1 MFAADLREFAG
12 AAWDE
17 PRRRVIGRREV
28 WFRDLLLESAELRDC
43 PVGPAATLLANHIVD
58 DGLVMKK
65 WDDAVE
71 QWIARL
77 ACLSEWMP
85 ELELPG
91 FGDDDRRAVIEQV
104 CHGQFAYK
112 DVKDRDLWPVL
123 HDWLSAPQRS
133 ALDHY
138 APVRVALPDGRHT
151 KVNYERGREP
161 WLAARVQ
168 HLFGMQE
175 TPRVAGGK
183 VAVIVH
189 VLAPNQ
195 RPWQVTK
202 DLKNFWATGYPQMR
216 KDLARRY
223 PRHDWREI

>member
-1 MFAADLREFAG
+1 
-12 AAWDE
+12 
-17 PRRRVIGRREV
+17 
-28 WFRDLLLESAELRDC
+28 
-43 PVGPAATLLANHIVD
+43 
-58 DGLVMKK
+58 
-65 WDDAVE
+65 
-71 QWIARL
+71 
-77 ACLSEWMP
+77 
-85 ELELPG
+85 
-91 FGDDDRRAVIEQV
+91 
-104 CHGQFAYK
+104 
-112 DVKDRDLWPVL
+112 
-123 HDWLSAPQRS
+123 
-133 ALDHY
+133 LDHY